1 MILPVYL
8 RYLWLYAHLYT
19 DVMATFQERF
29 TLANVRPPGP
39 RGVPLLGML
48 PALRRDPIA
57 VFTDAAR
64 RFGDI
69 AYLKPG
75 PLHGVLITRPDD
87 VRHVL
92 QDHARNYH
100 KSPLYEKLRSATAC

>member
-1 MILPVYL
+1 
-8 RYLWLYAHLYT
+8 
-19 DVMATFQERF
+19 
-29 TLANVRPPGP
+29 
-39 RGVPLLGML
+39 ML

-69 AYLKPG
+69 AHLKLG
-75 PLHGVLITRPDD
+75 PLHGVLSRPED

-92 QDHARNYH
+92 QANARNYH
-100 KSPLYEKLRSATAC
+100 KSPLYEKVKLSVGKGLLTSEDAFWLRQRRMAQPAFHRERIAALAAVMADAARDR